1 MEEQNISRRGLLGA
15 GLLGAGAFVVAT
27 SAQAKTPAKYTGTAL
42 DASSF
47 GLKPDSKDNQTAKLM
62 AAIKAAQHTQKP
74 LFIPAGRY
82 VISDL
87 TISAPVTLQGMAG
100 ATVLLFAGGQEFIR
114 LEHAEKISFSGLTFD
129 GQTKKFDDGDKRGLV
144 TAQNISGFMIE
155 DCVFQNSHANGLAL
169 LECSGYIGRVEARDI
184 LQTGIFSLDAQGLEI
199 AQCHVHECGN
209 NGIQIWRSSTG
220 PDNSQVTHNQIEN
233 IRADAGGSGQNGNGI
248 NVFRA
253 GNVLISENRVKSCA
267 FSAIRSNKAD
277 SCQVLGNNCSDLA
290 EVAIYAE
297 FGFEGAI
304 ISGNFIERAASGIS
318 ITNFKEG
325 GRMAV
330 CANNIIRDLF
340 SGKEPEPRGVGIAV
354 EADTVVS
361 CNVVENTPEIGIALG
376 WGRYLRD
383 VVASNNVVRKAKIG
397 FAVSVAKGA
406 GSALITSNLI
416 SGSTQSALSGFDHL
430 KRIAPDLIDAEVL
443 KQYSHIQISDNL
455 IT

>member
-1 MEEQNISRRGLLGA
+1 M
-15 GLLGAGAFVVAT
+15 GAGAYVVAT
-27 SAQAKTPAKYTGTAL
+27 SAQAKTPAKHTSMAL
-42 DASSF
+42 DASSY
-47 GLKPDSKDNQTAKLM
+47 GLIPNSKANQTSKLT
-62 AAIKAAQHTQKP
+62 AAITEAQKEQKP

-87 TISAPVTLQGMAG
+87 TIPAPVTLQGMAG
-100 ATVLLFAGGQEFIR
+100 ATVFLFAGVQEFIR
-114 LEHAEKISFSGLTFD
+114 LEHAENISFSGLTFD
-129 GQTKKFDDGDKRGLV
+129 GQTKSMGTNDKQGLV
-144 TAQNISGFMIE
+144 TAQNIAGLMIE
-155 DCVFQNSHANGLAL
+155 DCVFQNSRANGLAL
-169 LECSGYIGRVEARDI
+169 IECSGHIGRVEALGI
-184 LQTGIFSLDAQGLEI
+184 GQTGIFSLDAQGLEI
-199 AQCHVHECGN
+199 TQSHVHDCGN
-209 NGIQIWRSSTG
+209 NGIQIWRSSVG
-220 PDNSQVTHNQIEN
+220 ADNSQVTHTRIEN

-248 NVFRA
+248 NIFRA

-267 FSAIRSNKAD
+267 FSAIRSNKGD
-277 SCQVLGNNCSDLA
+277 SSQVLGNNCSDLG

-340 SGKEPEPRGVGIAV
+340 AGKEPEPRGVGIAV
-354 EADTVVS
+354 EADTVVTG
-361 CNVVENTPEIGIALG
+361 NVVESTPGIGIALG
-376 WGRYLRD
+376 WGQYLRD
-383 VVASNNVVRKAKIG
+383 VIASNNVVRKAKIG
-397 FAVSVAKGA
+397 FAVSVAKSA

-416 SGSTQSALSGFDHL
+416 SGSTQSALAGFDHL
-430 KRIAPDLIDAEVL
+430 KLVAPDLFDAQGR